1 MPTGIKVT
9 KAMYGTGTTT
19 VDVTKAVASHVK
31 DGKLYLV
38 VSADSLNVKDPA
50 PGQNK
55 KLMVAYTINDGK
67 ENSQTVDENGVL
79 LVEAPPE
86 VDATGLEIVKAE
98 YGYAGNF
105 TDVTDALIN
114 YVKDGNISVKV
125 NPGNLGI
132 PDPNPNKQKSLEV
145 QYKLN
150 GAANIA
156 YVKDGE
162 TFQVSAPSAE
172 GSDNTTPAQNFGSIL
187 YTAYRGI
194 FYFFMSFLYSV
205 SVFAAADFGGPPG
218 STLRLFTMAMG
229 FLLPGVAF
237 WGLPFYVFFRRLF
250 SSSDIVV

>member
-9 KAMYGTGTTT
+9 KAMYGTGSST
-19 VDVTKAVASHVK
+19 VDVTKAVASNIK
-31 DGKLYLV
+31 NGKLYLV
-38 VSADSLNVKDPA
+38 VSADALNVKDPA

-55 KLMVAYTINDGK
+55 RLMVSYTVNDGK

-86 VDATGLEIVKAE
+86 TDATGLEITKAE

-114 YVKDGNISVKV
+114 YIRDGTISVKV

-132 PDPNPNKQKSLEV
+132 PDPNPNKQKSLGVE
-145 QYKLN
+145 YKLN
-150 GAANIA
+150 GAPNMAT
-156 YVKDGE
+156 VKDGE
-162 TFQVSAPSAE
+162 TFQVSAPAAE
-172 GSDNTTPAQNFGSIL
+172 GSSNTTPTQNFGSIL
-187 YTAYRGI
+187 YTAYKGI
-194 FYFFMSFLYSV
+194 FYFFMSFLYAV

-218 STLRLFTMAMG
+218 STLRLFTMAVG
-229 FLLPGVAF
+229 FLLPGIAF

-250 SSSDIVV
+250 SSSDILV